1 MDNNREGMPGGGNNN
16 NFRGGSGLTDNMF
29 SGMAGVS
36 LLI

>member
-1 MDNNREGMPGGGNNN
+1 MDNNREGMPGGGNN